1 MSRLVDR
8 DLFSVV
14 IVNGCS
20 RASIPLT
27 ISELVWGIAVLGATS
42 WPGRLRCKGASR
54 GDRFLLTTVVV
65 VSLARAIL

>member
-1 MSRLVDR
+1 LSRLVDC

-20 RASIPLT
+20 RASIPFT
-27 ISELVWGIAVLGATS
+27 ISELVWGIAVLGTTS

-54 GDRFLLTTVVV
+54 GDRILLTTVVV
-65 VSLARAIL
+65 VSFTRAIL